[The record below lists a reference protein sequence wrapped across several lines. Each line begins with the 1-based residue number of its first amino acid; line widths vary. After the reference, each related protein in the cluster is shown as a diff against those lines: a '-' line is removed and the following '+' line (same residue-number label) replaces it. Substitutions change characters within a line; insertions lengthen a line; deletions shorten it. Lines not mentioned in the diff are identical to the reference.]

1 MTEAFVLAAVTS
13 VAAVLG
19 AIAGR
24 AIAAEGQNWLTSV
37 LAAAYIG
44 AGVGLMF
51 SIVVGPLLSLVAQ
64 LLSAESST
72 WFDALDVAGKSL
84 LWGTTAGAVG
94 GLMIGVVVASLSLG
108 RAKRT

>member
-1 MTEAFVLAAVTS
+1 MTESFVLNAVVS

-24 AIAAEGQNWLTSV
+24 AIAAEGENWIKSV

-51 SIVVGPLLSLVAQ
+51 SILVGPLLSLIAQ
-64 LLSAESST
+64 LLNAGSST

-84 LWGTTAGAVG
+84 LWGTLAGAAG
-94 GLMIGVVVASLSLG
+94 GLAVGILVASLSLG
-108 RAKRT
+108 RRRRT

>member
-64 LLSAESST
+64 LLSAGSST

-108 RAKRT
+108 RTKRT